1 MTKMIKLKPVIKKY
15 MSKIENI
22 LKLEDEIKIIEAI
35 GEIIWQKKEET
46 EDFSSLTDEEKVFV
60 FVDLFEGAMG
70 EGGFQ
75 FFFSSE
81 AGDFAEEVITSYKEI
96 KAFKTA
102 ELISKALGLFPVKT
116 YSSDVEK
123 RIEFIEKADEN
134 IISGWED
141 LDELFFEDETEEDI
155 VTLIVDYI
163 KANEDQFGA

>member
-1 MTKMIKLKPVIKKY
+1 

-75 FFFSSE
+75 FFLFS
-81 AGDFAEEVITSYKEI
+81 T
-96 KAFKTA
+96 
-102 ELISKALGLFPVKT
+102 
-116 YSSDVEK
+116 
-123 RIEFIEKADEN
+123 
-134 IISGWED
+134 
-141 LDELFFEDETEEDI
+141 
-155 VTLIVDYI
+155 
-163 KANEDQFGA
+163 

>member
-1 MTKMIKLKPVIKKY
+1 

-81 AGDFAEEVITSYKEI
+81 AGDFAEEIITSYKEI

-102 ELISKALGLFPVKT
+102 ELISKALGLFPAKT
-116 YSSDVEK
+116 YSPDVEK
-123 RIEFIEKADEN
+123 RLTFIEKADEN
-134 IISGWED
+134 ISQVGKTLMNYSLKTKQKKI
-141 LDELFFEDETEEDI
+141 LFLMER
-155 VTLIVDYI
+155 
-163 KANEDQFGA
+163 

>member
-1 MTKMIKLKPVIKKY
+1 

-46 EDFSSLTDEEKVFV
+46 EEKVFV

-102 ELISKALGLFPVKT
+102 ELISKALGLFPAKT

-163 KANEDQFGA
+163 KNNSHNFN

>member
-1 MTKMIKLKPVIKKY
+1 

-35 GEIIWQKKEET
+35 GAIIWQKKEET

-102 ELISKALGLFPVKT
+102 ELISKALGLFPAKT
-116 YSSDVEK
+116 YSPDVEK
-123 RIEFIEKADEN
+123 RIAFIEKADEN

-163 KANEDQFGA
+163 KANENQFGA